1 MDSKT
6 AVPLTTFDV
15 SRYLHVD
22 LTTVINWCDQGKLPS
37 YKTPGGHRRV
47 EPEKF
52 MEFLKTFKLPI
63 PPEFRER
70 VHGGLR
76 ILIVDDETYVRRVL
90 SKAFAKSLPEAKV
103 YEAADGFEAGKMTL
117 DILPDLVVLDLKL
130 PGIDGFKVCASIRA
144 DDRFKHT
151 RILAVTGQDTQE
163 NKSKILHAG
172 ADDYLPKPFEV
183 KILNEKVFRLLEI
196 SREVPVR

>member
-1 MDSKT
+1 
-6 AVPLTTFDV
+6 
-15 SRYLHVD
+15 
-22 LTTVINWCDQGKLPS
+22 
-37 YKTPGGHRRV
+37 
-47 EPEKF
+47 

-70 VHGGLR
+70 ARGGLR

-130 PGIDGFKVCASIRA
+130 PP
-144 DDRFKHT
+144 RF
-151 RILAVTGQDTQE
+151 V
-163 NKSKILHAG
+163 
-172 ADDYLPKPFEV
+172 
-183 KILNEKVFRLLEI
+183 
-196 SREVPVR
+196 